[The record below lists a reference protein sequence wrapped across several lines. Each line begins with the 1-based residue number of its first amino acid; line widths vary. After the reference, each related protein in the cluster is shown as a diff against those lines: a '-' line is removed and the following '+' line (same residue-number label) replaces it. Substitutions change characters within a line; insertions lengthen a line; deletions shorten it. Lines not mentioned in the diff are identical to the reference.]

1 MNNILSYL
9 FDTRN
14 RLTREQAREAIKQV
28 TSGAISE
35 AEIASFLTIFL
46 MRPLDPLELQ
56 GFREGMLDQCVPV
69 PLNGFDV
76 IDVCGTGGDGK
87 HTFNISTLSAF
98 VLAGAGVKVV
108 KHGNYGVSSP
118 SGSSNM
124 FEKMGYILSNNQDKL
139 LKELDRANICY
150 LHAPLFH
157 PAMKHV
163 GPVRRA
169 LKLKTFFNIL
179 GPLVNP
185 ARPQCQL
192 AGVYDQRTME
202 LYQGVFDA
210 AGIRYTVVHNID
222 GYDEISLTN
231 PFLTIENGVR
241 KEYEPADLGMP
252 QLSPADIMGAESVDD
267 AFILFRSILE
277 GRGTAAQNNVVIAN
291 SAMAMK
297 CYFANKSLSE
307 CIALSREALLSG
319 KALSVLKTLINL
331 Q

>member
-1 MNNILSYL
+1 MNKLLSYL

-14 RLTREQAREAIKQV
+14 RLTKEQAREAIMLV
-28 TSGAISE
+28 TSGTVSE
-35 AEIASFLTIFL
+35 SEIASFLTVFL
-46 MRPLDPLELQ
+46 MRPLDPAELQ

-69 PLNGFDV
+69 RLNGFDA

-124 FEKMGYILSNNQDKL
+124 FEKMGYTLTNNQDKL
-139 LKELDRANICY
+139 LKELDQANICY

-163 GPVRRA
+163 GPVRKA

-185 ARPQCQL
+185 ARPQSQL
-192 AGVYDQRTME
+192 AGVYDQRIME
-202 LYQGVFDA
+202 LYQGVFDG
-210 AGIRYTVVHNID
+210 AGIRYTVVHSLD

-231 PFLTIENGVR
+231 SFAAIENGVR
-241 KEYEPADLGMP
+241 KEYAPSDLGMP
-252 QLSPADIMGAESVDD
+252 LLSHADIMGADTVDD
-267 AFILFRSILE
+267 AFVLFRSILE
-277 GRGTAAQNNVVIAN
+277 GRGTVAQNNVVIAN

-297 CYFANKSLSE
+297 CYYGDKSLAE
-307 CIALSREALLSG
+307 CVALSREVLLSG
-319 KALSVLKTLINL
+319 KALSILKTLISL